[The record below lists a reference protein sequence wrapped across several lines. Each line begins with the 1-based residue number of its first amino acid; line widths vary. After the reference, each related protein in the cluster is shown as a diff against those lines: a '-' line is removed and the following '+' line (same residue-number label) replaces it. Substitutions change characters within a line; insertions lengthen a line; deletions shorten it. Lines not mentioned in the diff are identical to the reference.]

1 MNWLDQVNT
10 ILVTITSL
18 TNNLNETIVDC
29 SILLSK
35 IIFLQKSLTFLKK
48 KSKNKK

>member
-1 MNWLDQVNT
+1 MNWFDQVNAILTT
-10 ILVTITSL
+10 IISL
-18 TNNLNETIVDC
+18 ANNFNETIVDC

-35 IIFLQKSLTFLKK
+35 IIFLQKSLIFLKK